1 MIGDTGWA
9 LRFWRLLMAVW
20 DLAGRKQLSLIA
32 AGVAFFGMFAVFP
45 GIAAVIAIF
54 GLLADPVVV
63 SDQLAL
69 VQDII
74 PPDAYGLFA
83 GQIDRLLSA
92 RSDTLGWA
100 TALSIGL
107 ALWSSRAGVAALMG
121 GLNAIAGTPPRNGF
135 LQAVVALGLTIC
147 LVSLA
152 IVALLAV
159 VVAPVVLAFV
169 PLAGSTAWLL
179 EALRWLIALAV
190 LLLGLGLLYRF
201 GPARAGDRGR
211 WFTIGAVTVVVLWVA
226 ASAGLSY
233 YLTNFASYNEVY
245 GSIGAVIGL
254 LLWLYV
260 SAYLILLGAAL
271 NTQVHRNSA
280 TRDGETLA

>member
-1 MIGDTGWA
+1 MISFGVA
-9 LRFWRLLMAVW
+9 FRFWRLLVAVW
-20 DLAGRKQLSLIA
+20 SLAGSKQLSLIA
-32 AGVAFFGMFAVFP
+32 AGVAFFGMFAIFP

-54 GLLADPVVV
+54 GLLADPAVV
-63 SDQLAL
+63 SEQLSL
-69 VQDII
+69 MEDII

-83 GQIDRLLSA
+83 GQIDRLLTA
-92 RSDTLGWA
+92 RTDTLGWA
-100 TALSIGL
+100 TVVSISL

-121 GLNAIAGTPPRNGF
+121 GLNAIAGTPPRNGIM
-135 LQAVVALGLTIC
+135 QAIVALGLTIC

-152 IVALLAV
+152 IVALLTV
-159 VVAPVVLAFV
+159 VVAPVVLAFL
-169 PLAGSTAWLL
+169 PIAGSTAWLL
-179 EALRWLIALAV
+179 EGLRWIIALSV

-201 GPARAGDRGR
+201 GPARRGDRGR
-211 WFTIGAVTVVVLWVA
+211 WFTVGAVTVVILWIA

-271 NTQVHRNSA
+271 NTQVHQKSA
-280 TRDGETLA
+280 IFGPQ

>member
-1 MIGDTGWA
+1 MISFGVA
-9 LRFWRLLMAVW
+9 LRFWRLLVAVW
-20 DLAGRKQLSLIA
+20 SLAGRKQLSLIA
-32 AGVAFFGMFAVFP
+32 AGVAFFGMFAIFP

-54 GLLADPVVV
+54 GLLADPAVV
-63 SDQLAL
+63 SEQLSL
-69 VQDII
+69 MEDII

-83 GQIDRLLSA
+83 GQIDRLLTA
-92 RSDTLGWA
+92 RTDTLGWA
-100 TALSIGL
+100 TVVSISL

-121 GLNAIAGTPPRNGF
+121 GLNAIAGTPPCNGIM
-135 LQAVVALGLTIC
+135 QAIVALGLTIC

-152 IVALLAV
+152 IVALLMV
-159 VVAPVVLAFV
+159 VVAPVVLAFL
-169 PLAGSTAWLL
+169 PIAGSTAWLL
-179 EALRWLIALAV
+179 EGLRWIIALSV

-201 GPARAGDRGR
+201 GPARRGDRGR
-211 WFTIGAVTVVVLWVA
+211 WFTVGAVTVVILWIA

-271 NTQVHRNSA
+271 NTQVHRKSA
-280 TRDGETLA
+280 IVGPQ

>member
-1 MIGDTGWA
+1 MISFGVA
-9 LRFWRLLMAVW
+9 LRLWRLLAAVW
-20 DLAGRKQLSLIA
+20 SLAGRKQLSLIA
-32 AGVAFFGMFAVFP
+32 AGVAFFGMFAIFP

-54 GLLADPVVV
+54 GLLADPAVV
-63 SDQLAL
+63 SEQLSL
-69 VQDII
+69 MEDII

-83 GQIDRLLSA
+83 GQIDRLLTA
-92 RSDTLGWA
+92 RTDTLGWA
-100 TALSIGL
+100 TVVSISL

-121 GLNAIAGTPPRNGF
+121 GLNAIAGTPPRNGIM
-135 LQAVVALGLTIC
+135 QAIVALGLTIC

-152 IVALLAV
+152 IVALLMV
-159 VVAPVVLAFV
+159 VVAPVVLAFL
-169 PLAGSTAWLL
+169 PIAGSTAWLL
-179 EALRWLIALAV
+179 EGLRWIIALSV

-201 GPARAGDRGR
+201 GPARRGDRGR
-211 WFTIGAVTVVVLWVA
+211 WFTVGAITVVILWIA

-271 NTQVHRNSA
+271 NTQVHRKSA
-280 TRDGETLA
+280 VVGPQ